1 MLKRAF
7 DFFLALFGLCLSSWL
22 WLIIGLEILLESGLP
37 IFYFQER
44 VGKDGEVFKGIK
56 FRSMIK
62 GAERDVGPLQAKEDD
77 ARVTRLGRVLRATAM
92 DELPQLWNILKGEM
106 SFVGP
111 RALRPIEI
119 DTEDGLPKSVEEFAG
134 FRERC
139 LIRPGL
145 TGIAQI
151 LAPRDISRQEKFR
164 YDIWYL
170 QHRNPWLDIRIILIS
185 FLITFRA

>member
-1 MLKRAF
+1 MT
-7 DFFLALFGLCLSSWL
+7 FL
-22 WLIIGLEILLESGLP
+22 LLM
-37 IFYFQER
+37 ER
-44 VGKDGEVFKGIK
+44 VFKGIK

-151 LAPRDISRQEKFR
+151 LAPRDISGQEKFR

-185 FLITFRA
+185 FLITFRAKWETRKERFSALPLIDIKL